1 MGERGGLI
9 LVVLHRP
16 LALAALA
23 LACAAATA
31 CRSGADAPPPPAPS
45 ASAAARRSTSA
56 DQVVPGELA
65 EGTDQAFGLPIPRKM
80 RVRLRFPDE
89 IVATGE
95 IPAEQ
100 VSNYVRQRVLS
111 ERVETGPAKTVFSR
125 ATLKRDPA
133 RFLRVEVISRGTRGA
148 ELVVRDVTRPPPEP
162 GLSEEERW
170 RQKGFK
176 PDGTPLDPTRLE

>member
-9 LVVLHRP
+9 LLARPRP

-31 CRSGADAPPPPAPS
+31 CRSGADAPPTPAPS
-45 ASAAARRSTSA
+45 ASAEAPRRRAA
-56 DQVVPGELA
+56 DQVAPGELA
-65 EGTDQAFGLPIPRKM
+65 EGTEQAFGLPIPRKM

-95 IPAEQ
+95 VPAEQ
-100 VSNYVRQRVLS
+100 VSNYVRQRVLA

-133 RFLRVEVISRGTRGA
+133 RFLRVEVISRGARGA

-162 GLSEEERW
+162 GLSDEERW